1 MKLELT
7 LEDLD
12 DLSMLCAREAD
23 TFDYDE
29 EVRVRFTALN
39 EKLLAMYGDKK
50 EADKVTGGQN
60 VQA

>member
-12 DLSMLCAREAD
+12 DLSTLCAREAD

-29 EVRVRFTALN
+29 EVRTRFTALN

-50 EADKVTGGQN
+50 EADKLTGDK
-60 VQA
+60 A